1 MKSTYRFF
9 VNGLIALVVASVS
22 IPVALVSADSA
33 FGMAST
39 LVVPAFF
46 VALVFTIIARDAYRR
61 IFWFAFTC
69 SAAIWLLL
77 LSRLLESAVLG
88 TAIYLQELAQQGT
101 ISLSQRVIEPVSL
114 LLILLGPPVGAVL
127 TGVGAGRMLQYWFRG
142 RNGSQAYEGNPRW
155 RFSIRELLVAVFAL
169 SLLMAFAFAR
179 IRDHQAAEDSAR
191 STFLARFEASFTTN
205 EIELLQ
211 APRIVGG
218 HRALVP
224 ESGYRSFMA
233 PEVNEY
239 RIVAP
244 ISKDN
249 KERWAVW
256 SYTCNG
262 QHEDMIY
269 QFAYA
274 EAPTED
280 QLPPVPFPMKTYI
293 NQLSWRMIDGV
304 PK

>member
-1 MKSTYRFF
+1 MKSSYRFF
-9 VNGLIALVVASVS
+9 VNGLIALFVASVS
-22 IPVALVSADSA
+22 IPVALRSADSA
-33 FGMAST
+33 FGMASM
-39 LVVPAFF
+39 LVVPTFF
-46 VALVFTIIARDAYRR
+46 VALVFTITARDAYRR
-61 IFWFAFTC
+61 IFWFVFTC
-69 SAAIWLLL
+69 SAAIWMLF
-77 LSRLLESAVLG
+77 LSQILESAVLA
-88 TAIYLQELAQQGT
+88 TAIYLQDLTQQGT

-114 LLILLGPPVGAVL
+114 GLIFLGPPVGAAL
-127 TGVGAGRMLQYWFRG
+127 SGVVAGRLLQYWFRR
-142 RNGSQAYEGNPRW
+142 RNGSQAYEGNSRW

-169 SLLMAFAFAR
+169 SLLLAVAFGR
-179 IRDHQAAEDSAR
+179 IRNHQAAENSAR
-191 STFLARFEASFTTN
+191 STFLARFEASFTTH

-211 APRIVGG
+211 APIIVGG

-233 PEVNEY
+233 PDVNEY

-262 QHEDMIY
+262 QHDDMVY

-280 QLPPVPFPMKTYI
+280 QLPPSPFPMKTYI